1 MKKISMMILA
11 ALMMAALP
19 AGAQVPA
26 KRIVDV
32 KVVRDRS
39 KDALNDSIK
48 KSFIGRQFTDLEEAD
63 VDGQI
68 HKLSEYVGK
77 GRWLLVDF
85 WASWCGPC
93 RAEMPNVVAAYEQY
107 HEKGLDIIGLSFDSK
122 KEAWVKAI
130 ADLNMPWP
138 HLSDLQGWKTVA
150 SGVYHVNS
158 IPDNLLINPQG
169 KIVARGLRGEG
180 LLAKLKEIFGE

>member
-1 MKKISMMILA
+1 MKKISTIIVA

-48 KSFIGRQFTDLEEAD
+48 KSFVGRQFTDLEEAD
-63 VDGQI
+63 VNGQM

-85 WASWCGPC
+85 WASWP
-93 RAEMPNVVAAYEQY
+93 V
-107 HEKGLDIIGLSFDSK
+107 
-122 KEAWVKAI
+122 
-130 ADLNMPWP
+130 
-138 HLSDLQGWKTVA
+138 
-150 SGVYHVNS
+150 
-158 IPDNLLINPQG
+158 
-169 KIVARGLRGEG
+169 
-180 LLAKLKEIFGE
+180 IFGWNEAHVFTDVGDTSIILPTSFFFLLTAVDL

>member
-68 HKLSEYVGK
+68 HKLSEYAGK

-93 RAEMPNVVAAYEQY
+93 RAEMPHVVAAYEQF
-107 HEKGLDIIGLSFDSK
+107 HEKGLDIIGLSFDNK

-138 HLSDLQGWKTVA
+138 QMSDLKGWDCAGAQTYNVRA
-150 SGVYHVNS
+150 
-158 IPDNLLINPQG
+158 IPANVLVDQEG
-169 KIVARGLRGEG
+169 KIVAKDLRGED
-180 LLAKLKEIFGE
+180 LLNKMAELLK